1 MDYLSNVR
9 VLDIDYKIKD
19 EEAARIN
26 HTHKVEEIEG
36 AAKEGHQHQASEIAG
51 LSEVATSGSYSDLSG
66 RPSAA
71 TESADGL
78 MTSADKKKLD
88 GIAAGASSYT
98 HPTHTAHSSGL
109 YKVAVDSLGHVESA
123 TAVTKADITALG
135 IPAQDTN
142 TTYDAA
148 TANAAG
154 LMSAADKAKLDGIAA
169 GAQANAVTSVNGKT
183 GAVKLGASDVG
194 AASASH
200 THPASQ
206 VSGLA
211 SVATSGKYADLA
223 GTPSSM
229 KNPAALTVQANGKTV
244 ATYDGSSA
252 ATANITPA
260 NIGAAPSSHTHQYL
274 PLSGGT
280 LTGNV
285 AFGKAGGAWISGM
298 TQRNVPLQ
306 WLPVGVI
313 DGSRYDPIIWG
324 KSINGDVWNL
334 GVDARGGIGFYGFKS
349 GRTENEFDG
358 HLTFDHKTGT
368 TEATKFK
375 GPLEGNVTG
384 NASTATKLSTARTI
398 NLTGAVSGSA
408 KFDGSG
414 DLNISTTANE
424 SYISSPIS
432 GLFNMAVD
440 ADGNLWVY
448 HSDSDKAP
456 SFEYDP
462 ATGNLYYVT
471 EA

>member
-1 MDYLSNVR
+1 MDYLSTVR
-9 VLDIDYKIKD
+9 VLDTDYKIKD

-51 LSEVATSGSYSDLSG
+51 LSTVATSGSYSDLSG
-66 RPSAA
+66 KPSAA

-78 MTSADKKKLD
+78 M
-88 GIAAGASSYT
+88 
-98 HPTHTAHSSGL
+98 
-109 YKVAVDSLGHVESA
+109 
-123 TAVTKADITALG
+123 
-135 IPAQDTN
+135 
-142 TTYDAA
+142 
-148 TANAAG
+148 
-154 LMSAADKAKLDGIAA
+154 SAADKSKLDGIAA

-183 GAVKLGASDVG
+183 GAVKLGASDIG

-211 SVATSGKYADLA
+211 SVAKSGKYADLTDA
-223 GTPSSM
+223 PSAL
-229 KNPAALTVQANGKTV
+229 KNPAALTVQANWKTV

-260 NIGAAPSSHTHQYL
+260 NIGAAPSSHTHPYL

-285 AFGKAGGAWISGM
+285 AFGKAGGAWISGKA
-298 TQRNVPLQ
+298 QERAPLQ
-306 WLPVGVI
+306 WSPVGVTN
-313 DGSRYDPIIWG
+313 GSRYDPIMWG
-324 KSINGDVWNL
+324 KSNNGDVWNI
-334 GVDARGGIGFYGFKS
+334 GVDAMGGIGFYGFKAD
-349 GRTENEFDG
+349 RTENGFDS

-368 TEATKFK
+368 TTATKFR

-384 NASTATKLSTARTI
+384 NASTASRLATARTI

-414 DLNISTTANE
+414 NVNISTTANE

-432 GLFNMAVD
+432 GLYNMAVD

-448 HSDSDKAP
+448 HSDSDDAP
-456 SFEYDP
+456 NFEYDP

>member
-1 MDYLSNVR
+1 
-9 VLDIDYKIKD
+9 
-19 EEAARIN
+19 
-26 HTHKVEEIEG
+26 
-36 AAKEGHQHQASEIAG
+36 
-51 LSEVATSGSYSDLSG
+51 
-66 RPSAA
+66 
-71 TESADGL
+71 
-78 MTSADKKKLD
+78 
-88 GIAAGASSYT
+88 
-98 HPTHTAHSSGL
+98 
-109 YKVAVDSLGHVESA
+109 
-123 TAVTKADITALG
+123 
-135 IPAQDTN
+135 
-142 TTYDAA
+142 
-148 TANAAG
+148 
-154 LMSAADKAKLDGIAA
+154 MSAADKKKLDGIAA

-200 THPASQ
+200 THPTSQ

-223 GTPSSM
+223 GAPSSM

-285 AFGKAGGAWISGM
+285 AFGGNGGTWISGM
-298 TQRNVPLQ
+298 NPNRVPLK
-306 WLPVGVI
+306 WLPVGTT
-313 DGSRYDPIIWG
+313 DGSRYDPIMWG
-324 KSINGDVWNL
+324 MSNNGDVWNL

-349 GRTENEFDG
+349 GRTVNVYDG
-358 HLTFDHKTGT
+358 CLVFDHKTGT
-368 TEATKFK
+368 TTATMFR

-384 NASTATKLSTARTI
+384 NASTASKLSTARTI

-408 KFDGSG
+408 AFDGSG
-414 DLNISTTANE
+414 NVNISTKANE

-432 GLFNMAVD
+432 GLYNMGVD

-448 HSDSDKAP
+448 HSDSDEVP
-456 SFEYDP
+456 NFEYDS

>member
-1 MDYLSNVR
+1 MDYLSTVR
-9 VLDIDYKIKD
+9 VLDTDYKIKD

-51 LSEVATSGSYSDLSG
+51 LSTVATSGSYSDLNEK
-66 RPSAA
+66 PSAA
-71 TESADGL
+71 TASADGL

-88 GIAAGASSYT
+88 GIQAGASSYT
-98 HPTHTAHSSGL
+98 HPTHPAHASGL
-109 YKVAVDSLGHVESA
+109 YKVAVDSLGHVSSA
-123 TAVTKADITALG
+123 TAVTKSDITALG

-142 TTYDAA
+142 TTYGAA
-148 TANAAG
+148 TASADG
-154 LMSAADKAKLDGIAA
+154 LMTSADKKKLDGIQA
-169 GAQANAVTSVNGKT
+169 GAQANAVTSVNGKM

-211 SVATSGKYADLA
+211 RVATSGKYADLA
-223 GTPSSM
+223 GAPSSM
-229 KNPAALTVQANGKTV
+229 KNPAALTVQANGETV
-244 ATYDGSSA
+244 AAYDGSSE

-260 NIGAAPSSHTHQYL
+260 NIGAAPSSHKHDSIDMLAGRPVTANYA
-274 PLSGGT
+274 SY
-280 LTGNV
+280 
-285 AFGKAGGAWISGM
+285 GKKRVHVM
-298 TQRNVPLQ
+298 L
-306 WLPVGVI
+306 
-313 DGSRYDPIIWG
+313 
-324 KSINGDVWNL
+324 
-334 GVDARGGIGFYGFKS
+334 
-349 GRTENEFDG
+349 
-358 HLTFDHKTGT
+358 
-368 TEATKFK
+368 
-375 GPLEGNVTG
+375 VTG
-384 NASTATKLSTARTI
+384 SMTEGSPGKDGYIISFDWDRSWWATQVFVPDATTFPLKYRVRVPSGDSYSWSKWSEIYSEANVHKASVGSAAKLSTARTI

-408 KFDGSG
+408 EFDGSG
-414 DLNISTTANE
+414 NVSISTKANE

-432 GLFNMAVD
+432 GLFNMRVD

-456 SFEYDP
+456 NFEYDS